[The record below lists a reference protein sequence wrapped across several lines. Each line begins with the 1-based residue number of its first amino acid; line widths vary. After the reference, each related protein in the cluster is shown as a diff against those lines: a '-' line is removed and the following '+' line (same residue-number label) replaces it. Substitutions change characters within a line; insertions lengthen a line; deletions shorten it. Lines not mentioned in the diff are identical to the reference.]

1 MRTFDTERLHLRPM
15 DDGDEAFY
23 CRLYTDPELMRHIAA
38 PMSPERAQ
46 RSFHAVMKQQGGSR
60 MIWII
65 AEHGDEAACGIL
77 GVFPQD
83 DAAEVGV
90 MLVPQ
95 AQARGFA
102 AEVIA
107 SIAGALFRTG
117 RVVRLWTR
125 HATQNA
131 PAGRLMRNLGFEPC
145 AQDRLPPGIPAGEMR
160 WDLLREAWATKAGGQ
175 LAVATAES
183 CG

>member
-15 DDGDEAFY
+15 DEGDEAFY
-23 CRLYTDPELMRHIAA
+23 CRLYTDADLMRHIAA
-38 PMSPERAQ
+38 PMSSERAH
-46 RSFHAVMKQQGGSR
+46 RSFRAVLKQQGRSR

-65 AEHGDEAACGIL
+65 TEHGGEAACGIL
-77 GVFPQD
+77 GVFPDD

-107 SIAGALFRTG
+107 SIAGTLFRTG
-117 RVVRLWTR
+117 RVLRLWTR

-131 PAGRLMRNLGFEPC
+131 PAGALMRNLGFEPC
-145 AQDRLPPGIPAGEMR
+145 AHDRLPPDMPAGEMR
-160 WDLLREAWATKAGGQ
+160 WELRREAWAGACGAV
-175 LAVATAES
+175 AVATAES

>member
-1 MRTFDTERLHLRPM
+1 MRTFDTQRLHLRPM
-15 DDGDEAFY
+15 DDGDEALY
-23 CRLYTDPELMRHIAA
+23 CRLYTDPVLMRHIAA
-38 PMSPERAQ
+38 PMSAERAH
-46 RSFHAVMKQQGGSR
+46 RSFHTVLKQQGGSR

-65 AEHGDEAACGIL
+65 TEHGGEAACGIL
-77 GVFPQD
+77 GVFPD
-83 DAAEVGV
+83 NDAAEVGV

-107 SIAGALFRTG
+107 SIAGTLFRTS

-125 HATQNA
+125 HATPNA
-131 PAGRLMRNLGFEPC
+131 PAGALMRNLGFEPC
-145 AQDRLPPGIPAGEMR
+145 ARDRLPPGMPAGEMR
-160 WDLLREAWATKAGGQ
+160 WELRREAWARAGGPM
-175 LAVATAES
+175 AVATAES

>member
-1 MRTFDTERLHLRPM
+1 MQTFDTQRLHLRPM
-15 DDGDEAFY
+15 DDSDGAFY
-23 CRLYTDPELMRHIAA
+23 CRLYTDPELMRHIAT
-38 PMSPERAQ
+38 PMSPERAH
-46 RSFHAVMKQQGGSR
+46 RSFHAAMKQQGDAR

-65 AEHGDEAACGIL
+65 TEHGGEAACGIL

-90 MLVPQ
+90 MLVPH

-107 SIAGALFRTG
+107 SIAGTLFRTG
-117 RVVRLWTR
+117 RIRRLWTR
-125 HATQNA
+125 HARHNA
-131 PAGRLMRNLGFEPC
+131 PAGALMRNLGFTPC
-145 AQDRLPPGIPAGEMR
+145 AGEGLPSTMPADEMR
-160 WDLLREAWATKAGGQ
+160 WEFQRGAWAGAGGPE
-175 LAVATAES
+175 AVATAES